1 MLRYRRW
8 TPCTHRTR
16 TCALRTTWIL
26 RFLGCRTSASRCQ
39 ISGCRTRACRMLCA
53 TFLGVRIADT
63 RTNAMCSNRS
73 LLFWACRRH
82 AVLQVDACTRDAC
95 SIQCLSLDRRTHL
108 RNKRGSCTI
117 WSRPSF
123 LPYTPAYQIHT
134 HNHVSRN
141 IRHFHLFVWC
151 IRYTHVRRSNAS
163 RTCTASRSTFRPRR
177 PCTRGSCRIAR
188 LTLHQ
193 ARIRPCRSSARRKIL
208 ILTCIRFGSPLRSTC
223 VSCSGF
229 LLRHAHGRN
238 RLQNRRVLCIRMML
252 ARTAPRSIGRPLG
265 SCTRACCSIRL
276 RCRRDSDT
284 WCWRTRVLCST
295 RISPC
300 GCSRTARPFRA
311 IPPVPCSHDSYSC
324 RLCRTFLDC
333 IRTSRTRAPHSIP
346 CR

>member
-53 TFLGVRIADT
+53 TFLGVRIADA
-63 RTNAMCSNRS
+63 RTNAMCSSRS

-117 WSRPSF
+117 WNRPSF

-193 ARIRPCRSSARRKIL
+193 ARIRPCRSSARRKIQ
-208 ILTCIRFGSPLRSTC
+208 ILARIRSGNPQRSMCACCSSP
-223 VSCSGF
+223 
-229 LLRHAHGRN
+229 LLRHAHDCN
-238 RLQNRRVLCIRMML
+238 HLQHRRVPCTRMMP
-252 ARTAPRSIGRPLG
+252 ARTTPRNIGHLPD
-265 SCTRACCSIRL
+265 SYTHVCCSIRL
-276 RCRRDSDT
+276 
-284 WCWRTRVLCST
+284 
-295 RISPC
+295 
-300 GCSRTARPFRA
+300 
-311 IPPVPCSHDSYSC
+311 
-324 RLCRTFLDC
+324 
-333 IRTSRTRAPHSIP
+333 
-346 CR
+346 